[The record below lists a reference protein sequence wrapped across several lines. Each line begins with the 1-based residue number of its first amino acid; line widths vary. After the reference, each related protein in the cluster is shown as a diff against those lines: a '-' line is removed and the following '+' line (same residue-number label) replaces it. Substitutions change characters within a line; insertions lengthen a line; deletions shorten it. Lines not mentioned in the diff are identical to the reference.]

1 MRIVGVAL
9 GITLLSGAACQRGGP
24 PSAASLPPTLA
35 LAPIANRA
43 VAVAQAAVRA
53 APGRAESWVTLAQAF
68 VQAARAQQDPSLY
81 AQARDAVERS
91 LALAPTLRSARTMEA
106 VVLLQEH
113 RFREVA
119 LRAHGLL
126 LDQPHDASAQALL
139 ADAQTELG
147 QYDQA
152 ADTVQR
158 MIDQKPNAASYV
170 RAGWLRWLD
179 GDVEGALE
187 ITRLAASASSP
198 LDGQTR
204 AFCQTQLGSIEWAR
218 GALGPADLA
227 FTDALTAFPGYAP
240 ALIGRAR
247 VALALG
253 RPADAA
259 GLLEPA
265 AHAGALPEL
274 LWVYAD
280 ALAAAGRPEA
290 SAAAEKILEQTG
302 ARLDP
307 RTYALWAASRGR
319 PPAHALALALAET
332 EVRDDLYTEDALAWS
347 YYQSGQLA
355 AARRAADQALARG
368 TRDPRLYYHAG
379 MIAAA
384 SGQPV
389 RARHLLATA
398 LALNPGFDPGAAAV
412 ARQTLHR
419 LTS

>member
-253 RPADAA
+253 RPA
-259 GLLEPA
+259 
-265 AHAGALPEL
+265 
-274 LWVYAD
+274 
-280 ALAAAGRPEA
+280 A